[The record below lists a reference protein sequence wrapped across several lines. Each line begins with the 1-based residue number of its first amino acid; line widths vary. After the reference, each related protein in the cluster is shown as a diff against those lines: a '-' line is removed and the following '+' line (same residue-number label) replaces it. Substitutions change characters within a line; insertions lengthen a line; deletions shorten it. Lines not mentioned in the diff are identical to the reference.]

1 MSRNKKEF
9 KDTGLFKALK
19 GIAPK
24 ALEVATD
31 IGASVFPPLAV
42 VDAVIEEA
50 NKGKLNTSDKA
61 VLNTERRIYE
71 EEYKAYLADVQD
83 ARDMYEVKSDTA
95 DQIAKKI
102 MNHNMLIVCVL
113 VIFEIGVIA
122 FVEGQVAAVI
132 TGIIGTI
139 TGALI
144 NERTTVVNFFYGSS
158 QSSKD
163 KEGR

>member
-1 MSRNKKEF
+1 MKKNRKPF
-9 KDTGLFKALK
+9 KDTELYKVLKKVAPNALDAVQDV
-19 GIAPK
+19 GESI
-24 ALEVATD
+24 
-31 IGASVFPPLAV
+31 FPPLAIVNKV
-42 VDAVIEEA
+42 VDRAFE
-50 NKGKLNTSDKA
+50 GKLNTSDKA
-61 VLNTERRIYE
+61 VLGIAKREYE
-71 EEYKAYLADVQD
+71 EEYEMQLTDVQD
-83 ARDMYEVKSDTA
+83 AREMYEVKSDTA
-95 DQIAKKI
+95 DQIAKRI

-158 QSSKD
+158 KSSKD
-163 KEGR
+163 KDIK

>member
-1 MSRNKKEF
+1 MSRNKKKF

-24 ALEVATD
+24 ALDVATD

-42 VDAVIEEA
+42 VDSILDEA
-50 NKGKLNTSDKA
+50 AKGKLNTSDKA
-61 VLNTERRIYE
+61 VLSTERRIYE

-83 ARDMYEVKSDTA
+83 ARDMYKVKSDTA

-102 MNHNMLIVCVL
+102 MNQNIYIVSLL
-113 VIFEIGVIA
+113 VVVEIGVIA
-122 FVEGQVAAVI
+122 FVEGKIAAVI
-132 TGIIGTI
+132 AGVVGTI

-158 QSSKD
+158 LGSKNKD
-163 KEGR
+163 IR